1 MGLFNPDLNPTQ
13 RIFLPGLTTANSST
27 ILPARAIISQIF
39 AVNNTGN
46 AVTGGLK
53 FGTTNGGVDI
63 VAALTV
69 AASVA
74 SPPATLLLPRF
85 ATQQQIFID
94 AAISW
99 NSANV
104 DITIL
109 YVQT

>member
-1 MGLFNPDLNPTQ
+1 MGLFNPATNTIQ
-13 RIFLPGLTTANSST
+13 RVFLPGLTGANTSV

-39 AVNNTGN
+39 AVNNTAN

-74 SPPATLLLPRF
+74 SPPATILLTRF
-85 ATQQQIFID
+85 PGQQQIFID
-94 AAISW
+94 AAVAW

-104 DITIL
+104 DVTIL